1 MNCEQCQKLISA
13 FLDNELDETCS
24 ANIRTHLAVC
34 APCAKVCEDFAMI
47 LDFCQLEES
56 ADTAPPNPQALWCR
70 INNLIETEIT
80 PEIAGQNQTE
90 QVQKGWFARFWSNS
104 WQFSFSQVAT
114 AVLGIAV
121 ISSLLTIVGIKNYSQ
136 SAETVNGISVQ
147 PSIFERALGK
157 LGLVET
163 PQQARTRRVRQQQ
176 VTIDYWRQRVET
188 RRASWN
194 AQVRDTFDR
203 NMNEINQIVGEYD
216 RILQENPQ
224 DDISSEMLDSALNEQ
239 VELLRAFAE
248 L

>member
-1 MNCEQCQKLISA
+1 MTCEQYQELMSA
-13 FLDNELDETCS
+13 FLDNELDETGS

-34 APCAKVCEDFAMI
+34 TDCAKVCEDFAMI
-47 LDFCQLEES
+47 LNFCQLDES
-56 ADTAPPNPQALWCR
+56 ADFIPPNPQALWCR

-80 PEIAGQNQTE
+80 PEVRQEVPKAE
-90 QVQKGWFARFWSNS
+90 VRKGLFAKIWHNS
-104 WQFSFSQVAT
+104 WQFSFSQVA
-114 AVLGIAV
+114 AAILGIAV
-121 ISSLLTIVGIKNYSQ
+121 ITSLLTIVGIKNYSL
-136 SAETVNGISVQ
+136 ATEPTNNLSVQ

-163 PQQARTRRVRQQQ
+163 PQEARMRRVRQQQ
-176 VTIDYWRQRVET
+176 ATIDYWRQRVET
-188 RRASWN
+188 RRAHWN

-216 RILQENPQ
+216 RILQEDPQ

>member
-1 MNCEQCQKLISA
+1 MNCEHCQELMSA
-13 FLDNELDETCS
+13 FLDNELDETNA

-56 ADTAPPNPQALWCR
+56 PNIVPPNPQALWCR

-80 PEIAGQNQTE
+80 PEIIEQNKAE
-90 QVQKGWFARFWSNS
+90 EVQKGWFARFWTSS

-114 AVLGIAV
+114 AILGIAL
-121 ISSLLTIVGIKNYSQ
+121 ITSLLTIVGIKNYSQ
-136 SAETVNGISVQ
+136 PSEISNNVSVP
-147 PSIFERALGK
+147 PSLFERALGK

-163 PQQARTRRVRQQQ
+163 AQQARERRVREQQA
-176 VTIDYWRQRVET
+176 TIDYWRQRVET
-188 RRASWN
+188 RRITWN
-194 AQVRDTFDR
+194 AKMRDTFDR
-203 NMNEINQIVGEYD
+203 NMNEINQVVSEYD

-239 VELLRAFAE
+239 VELLREFAE